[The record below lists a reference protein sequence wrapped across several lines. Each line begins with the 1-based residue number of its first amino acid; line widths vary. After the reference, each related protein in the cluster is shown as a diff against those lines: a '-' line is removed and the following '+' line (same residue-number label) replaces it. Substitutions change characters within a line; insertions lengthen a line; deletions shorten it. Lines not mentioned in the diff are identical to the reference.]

1 MNEIAWPGDASRFEI
16 RIEDPRYPALLAQ
29 IDDPPKVLRGYGDP
43 SALEPGLAV
52 VGARKA
58 TPYGLAAARLFAGWA
73 AAAGYPIVSGAAIGC
88 DQAAHRAALAS
99 GGRTVA
105 VLGTGADIAYPSG
118 SAALLG
124 EIAANG
130 CVISELDWG
139 FPAAKWTF
147 RARNRIIAGLAGALL
162 VLEANCPS
170 GTFIT
175 ADRAL
180 EAGRDVLVVPGSI
193 FAPECRGPNR
203 LLRQGATPITEVA
216 ELADALMLA
225 LGPPR
230 VPGDASET
238 LYGLATD
245 DQVLSSLRTNP
256 GRPDDIARALGLD
269 IVSAARRIGALEGL
283 GLIRK
288 YPDGR
293 YGPC

>member
-1 MNEIAWPGDASRFEI
+1 MSDVAWPGAAAAFEI
-16 RIEDPRYPALLAQ
+16 EMGDPRYPELLAQ
-29 IDDPPKVLRGYGDP
+29 TEDPPQVLRGFGDP
-43 SALEPGLAV
+43 NALEPGLAV

-88 DQAAHRAALAS
+88 DQAAHRAALTA

-105 VLGTGADIAYPSG
+105 VLGCGADVAYPSG
-118 SAALLG
+118 SAALLA
-124 EIAANG
+124 EIAVTG

-139 FPAAKWTF
+139 YPPAKWTF

-162 VLEANCPS
+162 VLEAGCPS

-203 LLRQGATPITEVA
+203 LLRQGAIPVTEVA
-216 ELADALMLA
+216 ELADALMLS
-225 LGPPR
+225 LGPPQ
-230 VPGDASET
+230 GDRDLSET

-245 DQVLSSLRTNP
+245 DDVLSSLRTNP
-256 GRPDDIARALGLD
+256 GRPDDVARLLGLD

-283 GLIRK
+283 GLVRK